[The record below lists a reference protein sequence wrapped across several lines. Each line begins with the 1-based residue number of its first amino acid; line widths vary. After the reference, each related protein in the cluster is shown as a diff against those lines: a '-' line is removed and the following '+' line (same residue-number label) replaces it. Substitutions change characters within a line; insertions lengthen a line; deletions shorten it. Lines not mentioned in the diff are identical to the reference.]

1 MISDNQ
7 ESNLS
12 NAYSRSSKK
21 RQDRENPMVINIHD
35 GRLMPNTPRLRI
47 HKDYRVYT
55 GPIDASEPD
64 RMKWVAGALK
74 QRAAVVTNSRAD
86 EDIFDLGAASK
97 DDILV
102 FANENYGKVLDPQ
115 TDIRTLRKIVMQLAE
130 QAAAAEPV

>member
-1 MISDNQ
+1 MISEQQ
-7 ESNLS
+7 ETNLA
-12 NAYSRSSKK
+12 NAYTRSSKK
-21 RQDRENPMVINIHD
+21 RQDRENPMVININD
-35 GRLMPNTPRLRI
+35 GRLMPNTPKLRI

-55 GPIDASEPD
+55 GDLTASEPE
-64 RMKWVAGALK
+64 RMRWLAGALR
-74 QRAAVVTNSRAD
+74 QRAPAVTNSREA
-86 EDIFDLGAASK
+86 EDVFDLGAATK